1 MVNGPKG
8 NRQAHNDKRRNGP
21 RDRGFT
27 YLSYQELLERK
38 QKGLCFKCGGA
49 FHPMHQCPNKQLRV
63 LVIEDEEEEGTEATI
78 VDVEVDDSEEGDKGE
93 ISVLNLSHIAHGNH
107 QTIKC
112 QGLIRDVHVQ
122 IIVDS
127 GATHN
132 FVSQTLVHK
141 MGWEVEETP
150 DMKIKLGD
158 GF

>member
-1 MVNGPKG
+1 
-8 NRQAHNDKRRNGP
+8 
-21 RDRGFT
+21 
-27 YLSYQELLERK
+27 
-38 QKGLCFKCGGA
+38 
-49 FHPMHQCPNKQLRV
+49 
-63 LVIEDEEEEGTEATI
+63 
-78 VDVEVDDSEEGDKGE
+78 VEVDDSEEGDKGE

-158 GF
+158 GFQTKTKGVCRQFEMCIGDFKLTPDLHLF